1 MAEVRLAGL
10 DEIPE
15 NGMTVKEHAGM
26 PVLLARCGGQVYA
39 MDDICTHSGASL
51 HEGRFGERAECF
63 VTCPWHAASFD
74 MRTGKVVQET
84 PWAVDTRT
92 FPVRVDGNDVYVD
105 I

>member
-74 MRTGKVVQET
+74 VRTGKVVQET
-84 PWAVDTRT
+84 PWAVDTRV
-92 FPVRVDGNDVYVD
+92 FPVRVEGNDVYVE